1 MIIFLL
7 SGIFFFFN
15 DFTKKKVYFCILK
28 IHNAITW
35 LKKYYTHPPLTNCD
49 ETVWRKTAPF
59 DEDNSNYDKLEYA
72 VTAKI

>member
-15 DFTKKKVYFCILK
+15 DFAKKSLFCILK

-49 ETVWRKTAPF
+49 ETVWRKTGPF

-72 VTAKI
+72 ATAKI

>member
-1 MIIFLL
+1 MILR
-7 SGIFFFFN
+7 
-15 DFTKKKVYFCILK
+15 KKNYFCILK

-49 ETVWRKTAPF
+49 ETVWRKTGPF

-72 VTAKI
+72 VTANI